1 MVLLL
6 LPLVVPQLNLNWTA
20 NTDSDLNHYNIYRG
34 TTNGFPV
41 TLGVTPPTATTTNPP
56 TANSYQDTGLTPSTT
71 YYYKVSAVDNAGN
84 IGLYSSPD
92 QSATTAAASDT
103 TPPAQVNGL
112 AVTTSSGTQLNLN
125 WTANTDSDLNHY
137 NIYRGTTNGFP
148 VTLGVTPPTATT
160 TNPPTANSYQDT
172 GLTPSTTYYYK
183 VSAVDNAGN
192 IGLYSS
198 PDQSATTAA
207 SVNPV
212 FYNVTIPGDGYATL
226 NSGGSVRYGEEAN
239 TATSLLIGK
248 SLKTWKV
255 RLRKRGTPSGNVTA
269 NVRRRSDDAIVATFN
284 ETINSTTLGTS
295 FAEYTFTLTTPY
307 TIAAGD
313 RIMIEYAGPAGVDM
327 EVWLTDQFNGANTRR
342 VRYTTTYAFSDTAD
356 VTGSMSSN

>member
-1 MVLLL
+1 M
-6 LPLVVPQLNLNWTA
+6 
-20 NTDSDLNHYNIYRG
+20 
-34 TTNGFPV
+34 

-71 YYYKVSAVDNAGN
+71 YYYKVSAVDNTGN

-112 AVTTSSGTQLNLN
+112 AVTTSSSTQLNLN

-313 RIMIEYAGPAGVDM
+313 RIMIEYAGPAGVDI